1 MSLHFP
7 IYIVIIDLFQ
17 IIGEPFIPHSQQA
30 EEAGLAR
37 PLTAHQTQHQFKF
50 DAGVEHPADGT
61 QHENFQALG
70 VELAF
75 FCPQESVQGVWNA
88 ELPVPAERLKIFLNG
103 MEAVFIGNNADGIPQ
118 CLLMV
123 QMVVPLKIQFEV
135 AHVPFRDGTA
145 CPLPANIAHDAVP
158 LGQHVESNGSPQV
171 LVMLQNENAV
181 VNGLQ
186 DIVLA
191 VLLEIQKYLLS
202 CHCHGFVY
210 QSSSP
215 PLCNA
220 RKRFSLLP

>member
-1 MSLHFP
+1 MF
-7 IYIVIIDLFQ
+7 ID
-17 IIGEPFIPHSQQA
+17 
-30 EEAGLAR
+30 EA
-37 PLTAHQTQHQFKF
+37 F
-50 DAGVEHPADGT
+50 
-61 QHENFQALG
+61 
-70 VELAF
+70 
-75 FCPQESVQGVWNA
+75 
-88 ELPVPAERLKIFLNG
+88 
-103 MEAVFIGNNADGIPQ
+103 IPQ

-158 LGQHVESNGSPQV
+158 LGQHVESNGSPQI
-171 LVMLQNENAV
+171 LVMLQNKNAV